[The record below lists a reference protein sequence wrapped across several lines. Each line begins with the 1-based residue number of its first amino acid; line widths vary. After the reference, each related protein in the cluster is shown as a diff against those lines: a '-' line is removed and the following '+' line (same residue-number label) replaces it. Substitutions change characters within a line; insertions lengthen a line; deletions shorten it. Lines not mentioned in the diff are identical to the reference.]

1 MAGNRNG
8 FYFRGEINPFGMK
21 RIILSL
27 SLLVAA
33 SAPVWSDGNGLTQ
46 KEIDN
51 GGTGLFKAVAV
62 SEPTLGNFV
71 VYRPKDLYWASCRE
85 KKLPI
90 LLWGNGGCM
99 DTSVGYERM
108 LVEIASQGYV
118 VIALGELQQ
127 VYGDRPE
134 VHTPSSMMA
143 DAIRWICRQAQDR
156 ESPYYDCVDTT
167 LMAAA
172 GHSCGGAQVLAN
184 AADPH
189 LKTYVICNAGMGDM
203 EMAGASRRSL
213 DHLHGKILYLTGGPD
228 DVAYANARLDV
239 ERIDHV
245 PVYYADMPAAGHGG
259 TYREPQ
265 GGSFGRM
272 VLSWLDWTLKGREEP
287 GRIFQLSD
295 LKDFPGWTMTQKNAE
310 GRVSELWLERD
321 GRRIYGLQSVPD
333 CPVKKVAIVSHGFN
347 GSCEFARD
355 YFQTLNRLG
364 YLVYAM
370 EFPGGSV
377 RSRSDSN
384 TMNMSVLDEK
394 EDVKAAVRYFCRQ
407 PDVDREHIVLIGE
420 SQGGLVSALAAA
432 DLPQEISGLVLVYPA
447 LCIPDDW
454 NGRYPRVADIPDT
467 TWLWGVPLSKRFFLE
482 LRPMNVYREIT
493 KYQGPVQIIHG
504 SRDAVV
510 PLRYSE
516 EAMKRYRDAH
526 LGVIPGAG
534 HGFGPAERRVANRF
548 VEEFLTR

>member
-33 SAPVWSDGNGLTQ
+33 SAPAWSDGNGLTQ

-62 SEPTLGNFV
+62 SEPTL
-71 VYRPKDLYWASCRE
+71 
-85 KKLPI
+85 
-90 LLWGNGGCM
+90 
-99 DTSVGYERM
+99 
-108 LVEIASQGYV
+108 
-118 VIALGELQQ
+118 
-127 VYGDRPE
+127 
-134 VHTPSSMMA
+134 
-143 DAIRWICRQAQDR
+143 
-156 ESPYYDCVDTT
+156 
-167 LMAAA
+167 
-172 GHSCGGAQVLAN
+172 
-184 AADPH
+184 
-189 LKTYVICNAGMGDM
+189 
-203 EMAGASRRSL
+203 
-213 DHLHGKILYLTGGPD
+213 
-228 DVAYANARLDV
+228 
-239 ERIDHV
+239 
-245 PVYYADMPAAGHGG
+245 
-259 TYREPQ
+259 
-265 GGSFGRM
+265 
-272 VLSWLDWTLKGREEP
+272 
-287 GRIFQLSD
+287 
-295 LKDFPGWTMTQKNAE
+295 TQKNAE

-482 LRPMNVYREIT
+482 LRPMDVYREIT
-493 KYQGPVQIIHG
+493 KYQGPVQIING